1 MVILRGKYNNNQ
13 INNCKKK
20 QLFSIKNINE
30 PYYKSQIGNVIF
42 AKFTTKY

>member
-1 MVILRGKYNNNQ
+1 MVILRGKYNNNRLT
-13 INNCKKK
+13 IAKKK

-30 PYYKSQIGNVIF
+30 PYYKSQFVNVIF